1 MHEKLNRNEYSAI
14 AKEVALQLH
23 ALFSQVES
31 QVIHSVF
38 GPEILAQPLRIS
50 TLKTKVDFED
60 IEKKSLTQLREKI
73 KQEKDKTIREQKLQ
87 QLESVILFGQL
98 LFSQS
103 ACLYFFRECK
113 SASINPKITKMLT
126 DINTLIEQEGLTV
139 ESSRFEVLSRRKK
152 FDELF
157 SEIHQRIKIAINT
170 TPNKQVAIHRL
181 QENLAR
187 TKIFYYQINDLNF
200 KYAQKP
206 SRSFSTLVNT
216 LQNCG
221 SKVAVAATV
230 IAIGATALSFITPLA
245 PIMTPIALAASYVS
259 LVVSV
264 PLALKNVGTI
274 LYNLFRFG
282 AAPSTGELIGVAFIA
297 TNLLTT
303 GLSKLANQLV
313 TLGVTGKWAIK
324 TVNCLKEV
332 DNLTK
337 ASLGVVGQLGQLKY
351 DVEIEQVNEHRLL
364 LN

>member
-1 MHEKLNRNEYSAI
+1 MHEKLNRNEYNAI

-23 ALFSQVES
+23 TLFPQVKY

-50 TLKTKVDFED
+50 TLKTKVEFKE
-60 IEKKSLTQLREKI
+60 IEKKSLAQLREKI

-87 QLESVILFGQL
+87 QLESIILFGQL

-113 SASINPKITKMLT
+113 SASINPKTTKILM
-126 DINTLIEQEGLTV
+126 DINTLIEEEGLTV

-157 SEIHQRIKIAINT
+157 SEIHQRIKMVINT
-170 TPNKQVAIHRL
+170 TPNKQVDIYRL
-181 QENLAR
+181 QENLAK

-221 SKVAVAATV
+221 SKVAVTATV
-230 IAIGATALSFITPLA
+230 IAIGAAALSFITPLA

-259 LVVSV
+259 LAIGA

-303 GLSKLANQLV
+303 GLGTLANQLV

-324 TVNCLKEV
+324 TVSCLKEI

-337 ASLGVVGQLGQLKY
+337 ASLGIVGQIGQSKQN
-351 DVEIEQVNEHRLL
+351 VEIEQVNEHRLL

>member
-1 MHEKLNRNEYSAI
+1 MHQKLNRNEYNAI
-14 AKEVALQLH
+14 AKEVTLQLRT
-23 ALFSQVES
+23 LFPQAEPH
-31 QVIHSVF
+31 VIHSVF

-50 TLKTKVDFED
+50 TLKTKVDFEE
-60 IEKKSLTQLREKI
+60 IEKKALAQLREDI
-73 KQEKDKTIREQKLQ
+73 KLEKDKTIRKQKLQ
-87 QLESVILFGQL
+87 QLESIILFGQL

-103 ACLYFFRECK
+103 ACLYFFRDCK
-113 SASINPKITKMLT
+113 SASISPQITKKLIDM
-126 DINTLIEQEGLTV
+126 NKLIEQEGLAI

-157 SEIHQRIKIAINT
+157 SEIHQRLKSMVNT
-170 TPNKQVAIHRL
+170 ASNKQIDVYRL
-181 QENLAR
+181 QESLAK

-206 SRSFSTLVNT
+206 SRSFSTFVNT

-221 SKVAVAATV
+221 SKVAITATV
-230 IAIGATALSFITPLA
+230 IAIGATALSFIPPLA
-245 PIMTPIALAASYVS
+245 PIMTPIALVASYVS

-264 PLALKNVGTI
+264 PLALKNLGTI

-282 AAPSTGELIGVAFIA
+282 AAPSAGELIGVAFIA

-324 TVNCLKEV
+324 TVNCLKEAE
-332 DNLTK
+332 NLTK
-337 ASLGVVGQLGQLKY
+337 ASLGIVGQIGQSKQ